1 MSKQRYVLLVFLLT
15 AIGVGLTVQAAVVSA
30 FAQFAYP
37 DNRWFGVV
45 STSSAASV
53 ILGTISFLA
62 LLRTRAALTF
72 TGEVVTELM
81 RVTWPSREEAARAA
95 TTVVLTALFVAAM
108 LAVFDFTWKN
118 LADLILFTDR

>member
-1 MSKQRYVLLVFLLT
+1 VSKQRYVLLVFVLV

-37 DNRWFGVV
+37 DNRLLGIL
-45 STSSAASV
+45 STSSALSLV
-53 ILGTISFLA
+53 SGGLSFLA
-62 LLRTRAALTF
+62 LLRNRPALTF
-72 TGEVVTELM
+72 TGEVVTELL
-81 RVTWPSREEAARAA
+81 RVTWPTRDEAVRAA
-95 TTVVLTALFVAAM
+95 TTVVLTTLFVAAL

>member
-1 MSKQRYVLLVFLLT
+1 MSKQRYVLLVFVIT

-37 DNRWFGVV
+37 DNRLLGVV
-45 STSSAASV
+45 STSSALS
-53 ILGTISFLA
+53 LGTGALSFVA
-62 LLRTRAALTF
+62 LLRNRAALTF
-72 TGEVVTELM
+72 TGEVVTELL
-81 RVTWPSREEAARAA
+81 RVTWPSREEAVRAA

>member
-1 MSKQRYVLLVFLLT
+1 VSKQRYVLLVFVFV
-15 AIGVGLTVQAAVVSA
+15 AIAVGLTVQAAVVSA

-37 DNRWFGVV
+37 DNRLLGFV
-45 STSSAASV
+45 STSSAVSLVSGAV
-53 ILGTISFLA
+53 SFA
-62 LLRTRAALTF
+62 VLLRNRMAMTF
-72 TGEVVTELM
+72 TGEVVTELL
-81 RVTWPSREEAARAA
+81 RVTWPSREEAVRAA

>member
-1 MSKQRYVLLVFLLT
+1 VSKQRYVLLVFLLT

-37 DNRWFGVV
+37 DNRLLGVV
-45 STSSAASV
+45 STSAALSV
-53 ILGTISFLA
+53 GLGGLSFVA
-62 LLRTRAALTF
+62 LLRNRTALTF
-72 TGEVVTELM
+72 TGEVVTELL

-95 TTVVLTALFVAAM
+95 TTVVLTALFVAAL